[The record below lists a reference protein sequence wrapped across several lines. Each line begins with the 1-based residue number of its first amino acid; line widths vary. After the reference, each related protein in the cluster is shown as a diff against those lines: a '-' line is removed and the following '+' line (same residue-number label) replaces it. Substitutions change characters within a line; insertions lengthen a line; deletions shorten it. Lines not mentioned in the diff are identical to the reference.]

1 MRASTDAPNATMIAR
16 GIVVLYANSLEGTDD
31 DRR

>member
-1 MRASTDAPNATMIAR
+1 MRACTDAPNAAVVAR

-31 DRR
+31 DRK